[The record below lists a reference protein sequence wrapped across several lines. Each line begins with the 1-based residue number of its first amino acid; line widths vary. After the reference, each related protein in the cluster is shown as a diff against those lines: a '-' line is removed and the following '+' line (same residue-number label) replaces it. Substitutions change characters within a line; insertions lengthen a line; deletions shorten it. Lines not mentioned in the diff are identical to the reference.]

1 MFSVVLVC
9 GKRGE
14 NQRQG
19 QICMGWSFACE
30 HRAKALFTVGL
41 LILNSV
47 KEADWGSFPLGS
59 WNFSP
64 DLQCSPPAGGA

>member
-14 NQRQG
+14 NQSQG
-19 QICMGWSFACE
+19 QICMGWSFTCE

-47 KEADWGSFPLGS
+47 KEG
-59 WNFSP
+59 
-64 DLQCSPPAGGA
+64 